1 MCILIVYCIAKAI
14 NSSPTEPLIY
24 LIRRKDYNILVIYVI
39 KTTLLIP
46 THYSTK
52 SEVCKFHKSFCIPTT
67 SEGIKCVNSAM
78 LACPSHRASV
88 NSLKCQ
94 QKVANN
100 NANMR

>member
-14 NSSPTEPLIY
+14 SSSPTEPLIY

-39 KTTLLIP
+39 KKTLQVP
-46 THYSTK
+46 TYYSIK
-52 SEVCKFHKSFCIPTT
+52 SEVCKFHKSFCIPTA
-67 SEGIKCVNSAM
+67 SEGKKSVNSAM
-78 LACPSHRASV
+78 LVCPFHRAAV